1 MLHEDIT
8 DRIIKSFFNVYN
20 ELGYG
25 FLEKVYENAL
35 MIELAK
41 NGLDCQKQIPIK
53 VFYQKKE
60 VGVYY
65 ADIVVNDCIILE
77 LKAGPL
83 SEEHEFQLLNYLKA
97 TEIEVG
103 ILLSFGK
110 KAKFKRKVFTNE
122 IK

>member
-8 DRIIKSFFNVYN
+8 DLIIKSFFDVYN

-41 NGLDCQKQIPIK
+41 NGLDCQKQIPLK
-53 VFYQKKE
+53 VYYKETE
-60 VGVYY
+60 VGVFY
-65 ADIVVNDCIILE
+65 ADIIVNDCIILE

-83 SEEHEFQLLNYLKA
+83 KEEHEFQILNYLKA

-110 KAKFKRKVFTNE
+110 KAKFIRKVFSNE